1 MTATPPQSPH
11 ERLREIEH
19 RISERGSVRIDELAP
34 VFGVSEMTV
43 RRDLDELE
51 SLGVARR
58 VRGGAVAVGPEPFAD
73 RHRSNAKAKGRIAE
87 KLAGLVPDR
96 GTVAFDASTTV
107 HRFAAELEGARDL
120 IVVTNGIDTFQTLAG
135 KAGITPTL
143 TGGAREP
150 RTGSLIGP
158 LATRSVTDLLFDV
171 FVTSAAALEPELGA
185 SEASIAEA
193 DVKRAIRHT
202 SDRVVL
208 AVDSSKLGSRAQAR
222 VFQLTEID
230 VLVTELA
237 PDHQRLAPYRATGV
251 EVR

>member
-11 ERLREIEH
+11 ERLREIEQ
-19 RISERGSVRIDELAP
+19 RITERGSVRIDELAP
-34 VFGVSEMTV
+34 VFGVREMTV

-51 SLGVARR
+51 SLGLARR
-58 VRGGAVAVGPEPFAD
+58 VRGGAVAGGPEPFAD

-87 KLAGLVPDR
+87 KLTSLVPDR

-107 HRFAAELEGARDL
+107 HRFAAALEGARDL

-150 RTGSLIGP
+150 RTGSLVGP
-158 LATRSVTDLLFDV
+158 LATRSVVDLLFDV
-171 FVTSAAALEPELGA
+171 FVTSAAALDPELGA

-193 DVKRAIRHT
+193 DVKRAIRAT
-202 SDRVVL
+202 SGRVVL

-222 VFQLTEID
+222 VFQLSEVD
-230 VLVTELA
+230 LLVTELD
-237 PDHQRLAPYRATGV
+237 PDDARLSPYRSADL
-251 EVR
+251 EIR